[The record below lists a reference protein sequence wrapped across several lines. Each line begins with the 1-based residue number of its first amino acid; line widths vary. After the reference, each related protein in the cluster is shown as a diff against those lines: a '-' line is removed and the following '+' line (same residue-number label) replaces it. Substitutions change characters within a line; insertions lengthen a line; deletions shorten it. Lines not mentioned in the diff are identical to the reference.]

1 VNTSGRQVVA
11 SALFALLAGAVVWP
25 PVEGLLYW
33 TALDA
38 LGDAVVVPVA
48 LVSVALGAGFAR
60 AYPVEPR
67 AFTMGATGA
76 YLLAM
81 GVVRRW
87 LAPDSP
93 VHLVLYSAV
102 LIGLAVGVGVVA
114 ARRDDDTDEDDE
126 DERRGGEAAPFPSG
140 QP

>member
-1 VNTSGRQVVA
+1 MSLRPRRIVA

-48 LVSVALGAGFAR
+48 LCSALLGAGFAR
-60 AYPVEPR
+60 RYPVDPR
-67 AFTMGATGA
+67 SFTMGATGA

-81 GVVRRW
+81 GAVEW
-87 LAPDSP
+87 LLGPDSP
-93 VHLVLYSAV
+93 VHFVLYSVV
-102 LIGLAVGVGVVA
+102 LIGLAVGVGIVA
-114 ARRDDDTDEDDE
+114 ARRDDADE
-126 DERRGGEAAPFPSG
+126 EADPSETEG
-140 QP
+140 KRSDLV